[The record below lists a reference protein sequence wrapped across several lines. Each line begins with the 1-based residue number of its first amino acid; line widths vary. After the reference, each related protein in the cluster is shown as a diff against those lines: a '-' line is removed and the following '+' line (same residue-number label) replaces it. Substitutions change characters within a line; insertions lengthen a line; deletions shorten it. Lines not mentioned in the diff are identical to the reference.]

1 MRYRLDVVTDSVADV
16 VTSAGGWLF
25 DRVMAGWDVTVL
37 IPGDEDVRPI
47 QILGA
52 DTLDLAAALEIWADR
67 PNPHTLA
74 VSVDLVAR
82 DSRIR
87 KGVMDALDHGATEV
101 TLWGETWPSELEPTV
116 DAVHPLSS
124 AAKAF
129 KAQALCALAQ
139 PAGTVGSTETFRS
152 GIFASVRAV
161 PHLRGVPCADT
172 HARAGG

>member
-1 MRYRLDVVTDSVADV
+1 DA
-16 VTSAGGWLF
+16 
-25 DRVMAGWDVTVL
+25 
-37 IPGDEDVRPI
+37 DVRPI

-52 DTLDLAAALEIWADR
+52 ETLDLETALAIWADR
-67 PNPHTLA
+67 PHPHTLA

-87 KGVMDALDHGATEV
+87 KGVMQALDHGATEV
-101 TLWGETWPSELEPTV
+101 TLWGETWPSELDRTV

-124 AAKAF
+124 AAMEF

-152 GIFASVRAV
+152 GMTDSLAV
-161 PHLRGVPCADT
+161 AADLIP
-172 HARAGG
+172 AG